1 MSAHVSLP
9 RERGSALCARLDA
22 VGQLCPIPL
31 TRTARRM
38 KTLRA
43 GEILELVADDRVV
56 LIDLP
61 NWCRSWGHEYLGH
74 EEAEGVLH
82 LFVRKR
88 ERPG

>member
-1 MSAHVSLP
+1 
-9 RERGSALCARLDA
+9 
-22 VGQLCPIPL
+22 
-31 TRTARRM
+31 M

-61 NWCRSWGHEYLGH
+61 NWCRSWGHEYLGN
-74 EEAEGVLH
+74 EEADGVLH

-88 ERPG
+88 GGTA